1 MLLNVKTLNTYDVD
15 ASDGPVGT
23 IVDSRFDD
31 ERWTLQDLVV
41 NTRKIV
47 SGREVL
53 VPVGAVREL
62 EHEELILRL
71 ALLKEQVDNAPSEP
85 EDRGGA
91 ADADTGAR
99 STKEVFGY
107 HIRARDETFGHLEDM
122 LIEPDT
128 WAIRYLLI
136 DTRNWWPGPPV
147 LVAPDW
153 VHHFDWVDRKLTIDM
168 PAERIKSCP
177 AYDPSSP
184 PTRDYE
190 TALYSHYERTTYWR

>member
-1 MLLNVKTLNTYDVD
+1 MLLNVSMLNTFDVD

-23 IVDSRFDD
+23 IVDSRFSDSL
-31 ERWTLQDLVV
+31 WALQDLVV

-53 VPVGAVREL
+53 VPVGAVRQLDIEQ
-62 EHEELILRL
+62 LILRL
-71 ALLKEQVDNAPSEP
+71 GLLKEQVDNTSAVP

-99 STKEVFGY
+99 STKEVIGY
-107 HIRARDETFGHLEDM
+107 HIRAGDETFGHLEDM

-153 VHHFDWVDRKLTIDM
+153 VNHFDWVDKKLTMDVS
-168 PAERIKSCP
+168 ADRIKSCP
-177 AYDPSSP
+177 PYDPASP
-184 PTRDYE
+184 LTREYE
-190 TALYSHYERTTYWR
+190 TELYRHYQQTEYWR